1 MRIQKKQL
9 PIRPFDT
16 VVRTTCPSCGSGC
29 GLKVFIKDGR
39 AVEIYG
45 DEENQLNKGS
55 LCPRALMALSHL
67 YQEKRLLVPLLRER
81 LSDPFRETTWEE
93 ALDHLAGKLQKSF
106 RDSPESLYIRL
117 SPHSGF
123 GNIAL
128 GTLLGEH
135 LGTPHIDSDL
145 DPDSSAVATVMR
157 HMLGVAVNG
166 CAMSPRHEWSASQAM
181 LLVGVDPA
189 TTDPVAFGAVLDAKD
204 RGTRILVLDS
214 RNTLTMRKAHL
225 SLKCRV
231 GTEQPVLLA
240 MANVFLGENLGREDF
255 LKQWVVGREDFQ
267 SLCREYSP
275 EMAENLSGV
284 RKENII
290 EAARVL
296 AKNFPSMVMGH
307 ARAGSQETGAG
318 FLFSMVALAAVT
330 GTIGCPG
337 GGVTLLNNFPPIE
350 IKSESPKEIRD
361 PKTSLV
367 SAGNGTAPWRAIA
380 EGRPYPIRGI
390 IWDADPLAFCPEGRK
405 VVDALRKMD
414 LIVYLGHYPNA
425 AYHHAHV
432 VFPLTTFLE
441 TEGLVFSS
449 TGRNIQWA
457 NRTVSP
463 RGKTRPA
470 EDFWGGLM
478 ARMNFSSPYPFI
490 QEKGEVNIRE
500 MTRYFLQRSPLLAG
514 ITPELLDPE
523 RSLPGGIQWPAAAEE
538 ADFPNDRAA
547 VRGREGLF
555 RPGSKIPGTDRR
567 FPTPTGKIDLSPQKI
582 SAEPGFQNLFRNPPS
597 GNGLKANQLILR
609 TGEIVDFLPSAG
621 FWAIPQKFQIP
632 LFVQI
637 HPKKAKELGV
647 QNGDRILLENKR
659 GKLEAPAWVTDQ
671 VEEDMVFCPSGA
683 DPYDPNFPIASPRG
697 LFEFIPEND
706 GCGRKMLGSTIVN
719 VRKAS

>member
-1 MRIQKKQL
+1 LRIQKKQL

-16 VVRTTCPSCGSGC
+16 IVKTTCPSCGSGC

-55 LCPRALMALSHL
+55 LCPRGLMALSHL
-67 YQEKRLLVPLLRER
+67 YQEKRLLVPLFRER

-93 ALDHLAGKLQKSF
+93 ALDHVAGKIQRSLQA
-106 RDSPESLYIRL
+106 SPESLYIRL
-117 SPHSGF
+117 SPHAGF

-128 GTLLGEH
+128 GTVWGNH
-135 LGTPHIDSDL
+135 WGTPHIDSDL
-145 DPDSSAVATVMR
+145 DPDSSAVAAVMR
-157 HMLGVAVNG
+157 HMLGVEMNG
-166 CAMSPRHEWSASQAM
+166 CAMSARHEWSASQAM

-204 RGTRILVLDS
+204 RGTRIMVLDS
-214 RNTLTMRKAHL
+214 RNTRTMRKAHL
-225 SLKCRV
+225 PLKCRV
-231 GTEQPVLLA
+231 GTEQAVLLA
-240 MANVFLGENLGREDF
+240 MAHVLLGENLGNEEF
-255 LKQWVVGREDFQ
+255 LKQWVDGREDFQ

-275 EMAENLSGV
+275 EMVENLSGV
-284 RKENII
+284 RKDKII
-290 EAARVL
+290 EAARAL
-296 AKNFPSMVMGH
+296 AKNFPSMMIGH
-307 ARAGSQETGAG
+307 SRAGSQETGAG
-318 FLFSMVALAAVT
+318 LIFAMVAITAIT

-337 GGVTLLNNFPPIE
+337 GGVNLLNNFPPIE
-350 IKSESPKEIRD
+350 IKNESSKEIKD
-361 PKTSLV
+361 PKASLV
-367 SAGNGTAPWRAIA
+367 RAGNGTAAWRAIA

-390 IWDADPLAFCPEGRK
+390 IWDTNPLTFCPEGRK

-449 TGRNIQWA
+449 TGRNLQWA
-457 NRTVSP
+457 DRTVFP

-500 MTRYFLQRSPLLAG
+500 MTRYFLQKSPLLAG
-514 ITPELLDPE
+514 ITPDLLDPE
-523 RSLPGGIQWPAAAEE
+523 RNLPGGIQWPASVSEI
-538 ADFPNDRAA
+538 DFPNHRAA

-555 RPGSKIPGTDRR
+555 RPGSQIPGTDKR
-567 FPTPTGKIDLSPQKI
+567 FPTPTGRIDLSPVKI
-582 SAEPGFQNLFRNPPS
+582 SAETGFQNLARIPALM
-597 GNGLKANQLILR
+597 NGLKTNQLILL

-621 FWAIPQKFQIP
+621 FWAIPQQFQIP

-637 HPKKAKELGV
+637 HPKKARELGV
-647 QNGDRILLENKR
+647 QSGDRILLENRR
-659 GKLEAPAWVTDQ
+659 GKMEAPAWVTDQ
-671 VEEDMVFCPSGA
+671 VEENIVFCPSGA

-697 LFEFIPEND
+697 LFEFVPEND

>member
-9 PIRPFDT
+9 PIRPFDR

-29 GLKVFIKDGR
+29 GLKVFIQDGR

-55 LCPRALMALSHL
+55 LCPRGLMALSHL

-93 ALDHLAGKLQKSF
+93 ALNHVAGKIQRSLQA
-106 RDSPESLYIRL
+106 SPESLYLRL
-117 SPHSGF
+117 SPHAGF
-123 GNIAL
+123 GNIVL
-128 GTLLGEH
+128 GTVWGRH
-135 LGTPHIDSDL
+135 WGTPHIDSDL
-145 DPDSSAVATVMR
+145 NPDSSAVATVMNQ
-157 HMLGVAVNG
+157 MLGVAVNG
-166 CAMSPRHEWSASQAM
+166 CAMSSRHEWSASQAM
-181 LLVGVDPA
+181 LLVGIDPA
-189 TTDPVAFGAVLDAKD
+189 TTDPVAFGALLDAKD

-231 GTEQPVLLA
+231 GTEQAVLLA
-240 MANVFLGENLGREDF
+240 MANVLLGENLGREDF
-255 LKQWVVGREDFQ
+255 LKQWVVGLEDFQ
-267 SLCREYSP
+267 ALCREYSP

-307 ARAGSQETGAG
+307 PRAGSQETGAG
-318 FLFSMVALAAVT
+318 LIFSMIALAAIT

-337 GGVTLLNNFPPIE
+337 GGVNLLNNFPPIE

-361 PKTSLV
+361 PKASLV

-390 IWDADPLAFCPEGRK
+390 IWDTDPLTFCPEGQK

-500 MTRYFLQRSPLLAG
+500 MTRYFLQSSPLLAG
-514 ITPELLDPE
+514 VTPELLDPE
-523 RSLPGGIQWPAAAEE
+523 KSLPGGIQWPASADEV
-538 ADFPNDRAA
+538 DFPNPRAA

-555 RPGSKIPGTDRR
+555 RPGSQIPGTDRR
-567 FPTPTGKIDLSPQKI
+567 FPTLTGKIDLSPKKI
-582 SAEPGFQNLFRNPPS
+582 SPEPGFQNLFRTPAL
-597 GNGLKANQLILR
+597 GNGLKANQLILL

-637 HPKKAKELGV
+637 HPKKARELGV
-647 QNGDRILLENKR
+647 QNGDRILLENRR

-671 VEEDMVFCPSGA
+671 VEENIVFCPSGA

-697 LFEFIPEND
+697 LFEFVPEND
-706 GCGRKMLGSTIVN
+706 GCGCKMLGSTIVT